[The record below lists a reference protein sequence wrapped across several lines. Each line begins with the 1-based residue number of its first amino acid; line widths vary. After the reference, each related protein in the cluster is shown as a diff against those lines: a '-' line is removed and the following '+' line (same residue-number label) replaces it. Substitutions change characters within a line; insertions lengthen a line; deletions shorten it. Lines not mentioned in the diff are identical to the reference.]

1 LLYEER
7 EGLWFPGYYKEV
19 NGVSEK
25 TTKSG
30 MRGKTGRISSRGNSV
45 KDDVQDHFS
54 VLDELAAR
62 LEEYYALSTMPA
74 GCSGGYYD

>member
-1 LLYEER
+1 LFYEER

-30 MRGKTGRISSRGNSV
+30 IRGKTGRISSRGNSV
-45 KDDVQDHFS
+45 KDDVEDHFS
-54 VLDELAAR
+54 VLDELAAK
-62 LEEYYALSTMPA
+62 LEEYYAMSTMPT
-74 GCSGGYYD
+74 GSRGGYYD